1 MPIVKLTPQFVASA
15 TCPEGKNRIEYVC
28 ETQPGFYL
36 LVNATGRTASYF
48 YRYRNSSGVLRHVH
62 IGRAADIS
70 LSDARKQA
78 LKIRSEVTL
87 GQDPRGD
94 VLAQKSVMTFG
105 TFFETMYLEH
115 AKKFKRS
122 WQRDEQLYRIR
133 IKDIFGNRRLNQI
146 SKHDI
151 MKFHADLPS
160 QGLAPA
166 SCDHHL
172 KLIKHV
178 YNVAIDWEV
187 YEGKNPASRVP
198 LFSVDNR
205 IENLLSDEELQRLI
219 TVLRTDSNRPICLI
233 MLFLLSTGAR
243 LNEALQAKWSD
254 IDMKNRVWTIPA
266 KNSKSKR
273 NRAAPLN
280 DSAIDVLK
288 QLDTSKG
295 SVYVFVNR
303 KTGLPFV
310 NVSKVW
316 HRLRDQAKLSKKMR
330 IHDARHCTAHMMASA
345 GRSLLDIQAL
355 LGHANYASTIRYTRL
370 SMKTLHEASGTVSN
384 KIGVFPQA
392 DNSNEPVASSNQPVN
407 LPEQT
412 QEISEKAA

>member
-36 LVNATGRTASYF
+36 LVNSTGKTASYF

-70 LSDARKQA
+70 LSDARKKA

-178 YNVAIDWEV
+178 YNLAIDWEV
-187 YEGKNPASRVP
+187 YEGKNPAARVP
-198 LFSVDNR
+198 MYNADNR

-266 KNSKSKR
+266 TNSKSKR
-273 NRAAPLN
+273 NRAVPLN
-280 DSAIDVLK
+280 QSATDVLK
-288 QLDTSKG
+288 QLDTTTVSE
-295 SVYVFVNR
+295 YAFVNR

-310 NVSKVW
+310 NISKVW
-316 HRLRDQAKLSKKMR
+316 HRLRDEAKLSKKMR
-330 IHDARHCTAHMMASA
+330 LHDARHCTAHLMASA
-345 GRSLLDIQAL
+345 GRSLLDIQMV
-355 LGHANYASTIRYTRL
+355 LGHAHYSTTTRYARL

-384 KIGVFPQA
+384 KIGLFPKAA
-392 DNSNEPVASSNQPVN
+392 DPHEPVTSSIQPVN
-407 LPEQT
+407 LPDQQ
-412 QEISEKAA
+412 QEIVEKAA